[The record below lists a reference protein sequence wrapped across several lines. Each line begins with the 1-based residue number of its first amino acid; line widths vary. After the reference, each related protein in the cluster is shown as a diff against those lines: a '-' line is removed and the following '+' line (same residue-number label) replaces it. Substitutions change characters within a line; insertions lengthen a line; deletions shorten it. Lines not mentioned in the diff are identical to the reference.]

1 MAGVVRFSVDG
12 GLGTLLMSRGHGNA
26 INPEMVEDMIGACR
40 EAEADPG
47 VRGVML
53 AAEGK
58 LFSPGLDLQELIE
71 LDREALEHFLD
82 RFSACLM
89 AMYTFSKPM
98 VARIHGHAV
107 AGGCVFCLMADRRV
121 LQEGAMVGL
130 NEVPI
135 GIPLPFPV
143 TTILRDSVP
152 ALKLEEVAL
161 IGRNYRGA
169 DAVEA
174 GLVHEVRPAG
184 EFDEACRARL
194 EELASKDARAFSV
207 TKEYLR
213 TPVVQEIH
221 RHDEAWRERFVE
233 AWFSPGT
240 REKLQ
245 GGVEGLRARRG

>member
-1 MAGVVRFSVDG
+1 MAGTVRVAVDS
-12 GLGTLLMSRGHGNA
+12 GLGTLWMSRGHGNA
-26 INPEMVEDMIGACR
+26 INPELVDDMIVACR
-40 EAEADPG
+40 EVEDDPG

-71 LDREALEHFLD
+71 LDRKAMEHFLD
-82 RFSACLM
+82 RFAACM
-89 AMYTFSKPM
+89 MTMYTFSKPM

-121 LQEGAMVGL
+121 LREGAMVGL

-143 TTILRDSVP
+143 TMILRESVP

-174 GLVHEVRPAG
+174 GLVHEVRPADG
-184 EFDEACRARL
+184 FDEACRARL

-213 TPVVQEIH
+213 TPVVQEIR
-221 RHDEAWRERFVE
+221 RHDEAWRARFVD

-240 REKLQ
+240 REKLT
-245 GGVEGLRARRG
+245 GVVASLRARRD